1 MTDAMK
7 VTETTTATL
16 TFGGHLAREWRYA
29 PRRAASIAALIGMG
43 CVVFNHLILPLF
55 PWRVLEFM
63 RRGFQLEDMAGVLV
77 INDLMA
83 VYVPTFFVG
92 LGSSLG
98 VVLSAR
104 EEHRLELLLAKPVRA
119 GDFVAARLLPALAST
134 AVVGAVIS
142 VAAAIAA
149 AVNGG
154 AGTSIGPAGALG
166 AGLALTALA
175 IVLLAT
181 LQIPFVRL
189 RDPFTGLLL
198 ACGLYLA
205 TFIPTAVLIYRPDAY
220 AGRETLANSIVMS
233 SLLWHEASITW
244 LGPLALLAA
253 LPVAALIARAAGALL
268 ERSDAM

>member
-1 MTDAMK
+1 MTTIPTTSK
-7 VTETTTATL
+7 PTTATL

-29 PRRAASIAALIGMG
+29 PRRPAAIAALIGVG
-43 CVVFNHLILPLF
+43 CVLFNHLVLPLF

-77 INDLMA
+77 INDLMG

-92 LGSSLG
+92 LGSSLR

-119 GDFVAARLLPALAST
+119 ADFVAARLLPVLAST
-134 AVVGAVIS
+134 AVVGVVIS
-142 VAAAIAA
+142 VTAAIAA
-149 AVNGG
+149 AAHGG
-154 AGTSIGPAGALG
+154 VGTSIGPAGALG
-166 AGLALTALA
+166 AGLALTALT